1 MKKEITNES
10 FVKYFVHEA
19 IRYFERKYGWELDL
33 KDIELIE
40 LIDSISEKFIE
51 LGGMTLETPD
61 LYISDFTKNYVLEEF
76 PYLRSKGVKE

>member
-19 IRYFERKYGWELDL
+19 IRFFERKYGWELDL

-40 LIDSISEKFIE
+40 LIDSISEKFIDQ
-51 LGGMTLETPD
+51 GGMMLEMPD
-61 LYISDFTKNYVLEEF
+61 LYISEFTKSYVLEEY
-76 PYLRSKGVKE
+76 PYLSKGVKE